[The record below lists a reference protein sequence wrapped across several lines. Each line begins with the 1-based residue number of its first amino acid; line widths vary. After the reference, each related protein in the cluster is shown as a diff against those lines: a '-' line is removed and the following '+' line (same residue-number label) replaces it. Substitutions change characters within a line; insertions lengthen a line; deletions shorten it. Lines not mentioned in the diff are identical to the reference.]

1 VSTMWAT
8 GLLIVVVLLG
18 LALAVVRSLVAQE
31 IRAWL
36 PHLARRLVRRAARRL
51 PGDFQAR
58 YEEEWLAELAAWE
71 DRAISALVRAAHIR
85 WKTKAIRESLGE
97 AGVRGERAK
106 RILDVSVAAAML
118 VVLSPNLIVVAIA
131 IKLDSPGP
139 VFVRQPR
146 AGRGGRSFSLIKF
159 RSMYVDAQA
168 RVQEFMDSSKDSEQL
183 ETVLSGDPRVTRV
196 GAFIRRISLDQVPQ
210 LVNVIRGDMS
220 LVGPPATH
228 PAEREEVPS
237 QEDNLTRTDL
247 RPGLTGPWQ
256 IDNFAH
262 GPHSVRRRARME
274 EEYGRQRS
282 LLTDLRIMARTVA
295 AVLFGR
301 PR

>member
-1 VSTMWAT
+1 VSTVWAT
-8 GLLIVVVLLG
+8 GLLVVAVLVG
-18 LALAVVRSLVAQE
+18 LALMVAHSLVAQE

-36 PHLARRLVRRAARRL
+36 PHVARRLVRRAARLL
-51 PGDFQAR
+51 PADFQAR
-58 YEEEWLAELAAWE
+58 YEAEWLAELAAWE
-71 DRAISALVRAAHIR
+71 DRAISALARAAHIR

-106 RILDVSVAAAML
+106 RILDVSVAVGML
-118 VVLSPNLIVVAIA
+118 VVLSPNLILVALA

-139 VFVRQPR
+139 VFFRLPR
-146 AGRGGRSFSLIKF
+146 AGRAGRSFSLIKF
-159 RSMYVDAQA
+159 RSMYVDAPA
-168 RVQEFMDSSKDSEQL
+168 RLQELVDSSKDSEQL
-183 ETVLSGDPRVTRV
+183 EDVLSEDPRVTRV
-196 GAFIRRISLDQVPQ
+196 GAFIRRTSLDEVPQ
-210 LVNVIRGDMS
+210 LVNVIKGDMS

-237 QEDNLTRTDL
+237 QEDNPTRTDL

-256 IDNFAH
+256 IDNFAQ
-262 GPHSVRRRARME
+262 GPHSVRRRSKME

-301 PR
+301 RR

>member
-1 VSTMWAT
+1 VSTMGAT

-18 LALAVVRSLVAQE
+18 LALAVVRSLVVQE

-36 PHLARRLVRRAARRL
+36 PHLARRLVRRAAHRL

-139 VFVRQPR
+139 VFVTQPR
-146 AGRGGRSFSLIKF
+146 AGRGGRSFSLIMF
-159 RSMYVDAQA
+159 RSMYVDPQA
-168 RVQEFMDSSKDSEQL
+168 RLQQFVDSSKDSEPL
-183 ETVLSGDPRVTRV
+183 ETVRRDPRVTRV
-196 GAFIRRISLDQVPQ
+196 GSLIRRTSLDQVPQ
-210 LVNVIRGDMS
+210 LVNVIKGDMS

-228 PAEREEVPS
+228 PAEEEELPS
-237 QEDNLTRTDL
+237 QEDNPTRADL

-256 IDNFAH
+256 IDNPAD
-262 GPHSVRRRARME
+262 GVQSVQRRIRME

-282 LLTDLRIMARTVA
+282 LLTDLRIMLRTVA

-301 PR
+301 RR